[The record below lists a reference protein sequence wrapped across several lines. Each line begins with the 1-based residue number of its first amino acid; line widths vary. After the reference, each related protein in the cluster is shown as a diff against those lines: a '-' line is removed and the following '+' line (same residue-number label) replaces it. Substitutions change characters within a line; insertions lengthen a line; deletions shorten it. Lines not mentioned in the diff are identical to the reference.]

1 MKKGYEKYID
11 DVRSGKITTS
21 RYIKQQ
27 VERLERFKQRDDM
40 YFDEKAVKDCFD
52 FIACMKHYLGKCAG
66 EPFILLP
73 WQEWV
78 VSSIIGIKWKATGL
92 RVCREVYLQM
102 ARKQG
107 KSALIAALSL
117 YFLIADG
124 EASAEVDVLATSR
137 DQARIIFEMCQN
149 FAKSIDPDQKALKH
163 FRNYIKFP
171 ATNSFLKLY
180 SSDASKLDGL
190 NASIAVIDEFAAQ
203 RDNLLYSV
211 MKSSMAM
218 RSQPC
223 LIEITTPQFSLESP
237 AFLTYQMSIEI
248 LAGVKDDPTFMP
260 FLFTLDAD
268 DAWDDEKNWI
278 KSNPSL
284 GQTVTIEYLRDQLR
298 AAKNDTTQQVPV
310 KIKNIG
316 IWCQSENAWIEAEK
330 VAACMQPI
338 DLEDYRGYT
347 AVIGQDLGSVSDF
360 TSISVMIPTEDKF
373 IFKTYAFIPEETYN
387 NHPDKE
393 LYRAFVQEGTMIITP
408 GNCTDYNYIVNKI
421 REISEIL
428 VIQAIYSDSWNATQ
442 EMITLGDMGFNVVPF
457 SQSIGNYNAPTKE
470 MERIIRDKYAVI
482 DKSRCVL
489 FNFNNVSLRIDGNG
503 NCKPDKSQAKRK
515 IDCVISM
522 TTALGGYIKEPVT
535 NDLEIF
541 AL

>member
-1 MKKGYEKYID
+1 MQEYRDYIKG
-11 DVRSGKITTS
+11 VLSGKIITS
-21 RYIKQQ
+21 QYIKQA
-27 VERLERFKQRDDM
+27 VERLEAFKKRPDM
-40 YFDEKAVKDCFD
+40 YFDEQAVQDCFD
-52 FIACMKHYLGKCAG
+52 FIACMRHYLGKCAG

-73 WQEWV
+73 WQQWV
-78 VSSIIGIKWKATGL
+78 VSSIIGLKWKETGL

-149 FAKSIDPDQKALKH
+149 FAKSIDPEQRYLKH
-163 FRNYIKFP
+163 YRNYIKVGS
-171 ATNSFLKLY
+171 TNSFLKLF

-190 NASIAVIDEFAAQ
+190 NASVAVLDEYAAQ
-203 RDNLLYSV
+203 KDNLLYSV

-223 LIEITTPQFSLESP
+223 MIEITTPQFSLESP

-248 LAGVKDDPTFMP
+248 LAGVKEDPTFMP
-260 FLFTLDAD
+260 FLFTLDTE

-316 IWCQSENAWIEAEK
+316 IWCQSENTWIEAEK
-330 VAACMQPI
+330 VAACMAPVN
-338 DLEDYRGYT
+338 LEDYRGYT

-360 TSISVMIPTEDKF
+360 TSITVMIPDGEKF
-373 IFKTYAFIPEETYN
+373 IFKTYTFIPEETYKD
-387 NHPDKE
+387 HPDKE
-393 LYRAFVQEGTMIITP
+393 LYRAFVEEGTMIITP
-408 GNCTDYNYIVNKI
+408 GNCTDYNYVINKI
-421 REISEIL
+421 REIAEIL
-428 VIQAIYSDSWNATQ
+428 IIQAIYTDSWNATQ

-457 SQSIGNYNAPTKE
+457 SQAIGNYNAPTKE

-489 FNFNNVSLRIDGNG
+489 FCFNNVSLKIDGNG
-503 NCKPDKSQAKRK
+503 NCKPDKSQARRK
-515 IDCVISM
+515 VDCVISM
-522 TTALGGYIKEPVT
+522 CTALGGYQKENVPL
-535 NDLEIF
+535 DIDIF
-541 AL
+541 VI